1 MAGGWGK
8 VEACVSVS
16 ATTWLKKW
24 QKEGTFFASLFSLS
38 EKYIGKGWQNRRA
51 VFQRSISEKAG
62 NTEKLTLAFPAG
74 SAEKLRQAFPT
85 AQNSF
90 REVYQYSVRSAK
102 HPKWFQG
109 QLY

>member
-38 EKYIGKGWQNRRA
+38 EKYIGKGWQYGKAHFSFSGGIRGKA
-51 VFQRSISEKAG
+51 PTSFSDGPELFQRSIS
-62 NTEKLTLAFPAG
+62 
-74 SAEKLRQAFPT
+74 
-85 AQNSF
+85 
-90 REVYQYSVRSAK
+90 V
-102 HPKWFQG
+102 
-109 QLY
+109 